1 MQSLLAAL
9 AAQLEM
15 KPNPIGQKIINAL
28 EDWNKKGECIEVYGV
43 SAQTLP
49 EEFRKVF
56 KDRSVTFFL
65 VAQPPSITIYPPK
78 A

>member
-1 MQSLLAAL
+1 MESLLAAL

-43 SAQTLP
+43 SSQTLP
-49 EEFRKVF
+49 PEFRQIF
-56 KDRSVTFFL
+56 KERSVNFFMIE
-65 VAQPPSITIYPPK
+65 QPACIMIYPPK